1 MQTPSIIALV
11 AYVLSSGILI
21 SQLDTI
27 EHNPSMLFFTIIM
40 FFSMT
45 TLWKQRISNRFI
57 YGILAFSIV
66 IKVGFFLFPV
76 NGDIF
81 RYLWEGKIQL
91 YGFNPFDVA
100 PDSLELLGLRDG
112 IWGRVNHK
120 DYTTIYWP
128 LAQMIFKVMYDLF
141 GSITSYRILFL
152 IFDVGMILM
161 LRQII
166 LLRKKHMSNLLLYG
180 LNPLILIYT
189 MGEAHLEILPLFFIV
204 LAYLLYLK
212 KQWIWL
218 YISVG
223 LAIMIKA
230 PYIIFLPLF
239 INRKNVI
246 HLSFICIPFY
256 LMFAYL
262 ETPIELIQSLTKF
275 TTSLS
280 YNGLLHSL
288 ISLIVSEKIATL
300 IVFPVAALLYTAIF
314 FVTPM
319 RSKAIFNAALIFI
332 LCSPTFHPWY
342 LIMITPFLVLHP
354 SRPVLLLHLTVIP
367 LVFRYNDLVSGN
379 FWHNELILQLIEYV
393 PFVLATLFVFERQ
406 IKEPSVGL
414 KRSKIS
420 VIIPT
425 FNEGKNVAACL
436 DSLTY
441 QKGIEEII
449 VVDGGSHDKT
459 RDIARTFENVSVIIA
474 EKGRGNQILTG
485 IEEAT
490 SNAIAVVH
498 ADTIL
503 KGGAIESIIET
514 LDRSPAVQGGA
525 LGARYTDTSM
535 KFTLTQL
542 LNTLRAKY
550 LGISFGDQVQFFRT
564 ASIKAKLRPFRL
576 MEDIEIALL
585 IKEQGDTVFI
595 PGYVECSTR
604 TWTKR
609 GFVENFKTVIQLTGL
624 FLIKRRL
631 GTLSQ
636 DCNEFYLKYYG
647 K

>member
-1 MQTPSIIALV
+1 MQTLSLIALLSY
-11 AYVLSSGILI
+11 AISSGILI
-21 SQLDTI
+21 SQLKTI
-27 EHNPSMLFFTIIM
+27 EQNPSMIFLTIIM

-45 TLWKQRISNRFI
+45 LLWRQRPSSKFI
-57 YGILAFSIV
+57 YGTLAFSIV
-66 IKVGFFLFPV
+66 IKIGFFLFPV

-91 YGFNPFDVA
+91 HGFNPFHVA
-100 PDSLELLGLRDG
+100 PDSQELLGLRDG

-128 LAQMIFKVMYDLF
+128 LAQILFKTMYDLF
-141 GSITSYRILFL
+141 GSVTSYRILFL
-152 IFDVGMILM
+152 IFDIGMILM

-189 MGEAHLEILPLFFIV
+189 MGEAHLEILPLFFVV

-212 KQWIWL
+212 KQWVWL
-218 YISVG
+218 YISIG
-223 LAIMIKA
+223 MAIMIKA

-256 LMFAYL
+256 LIFAYL
-262 ETPIELIQSLTKF
+262 ETPLDLLLSLTKF

-288 ISLIVSEKIATL
+288 ISLVVSEKAATFV
-300 IVFPVAALLYTAIF
+300 VFPIAALLYTTIF

-319 RSKAIFNAALIFI
+319 RSKAIFNAALVFI

-342 LIMITPFLVLHP
+342 LIMVTPFLVLHP

-367 LVFRYNDLVSGN
+367 LVFRYNDLVVGS
-379 FWHNELILQLIEYV
+379 FWHNELFLQLIEYV
-393 PFVLATLFVFERQ
+393 PFVLATLIIFERQ
-406 IKEPSVGL
+406 IKEPSIGI
-414 KRSKIS
+414 KRSKIT

-425 FNEGKNVAACL
+425 LNEGKNITACL
-436 DSLTY
+436 DSLMY

-449 VVDGGSHDKT
+449 VVDAGSHDKT
-459 RDIARTFENVSVIIA
+459 RNLARAFENVSVVIA

-514 LDRSPAVQGGA
+514 LDRSPAVYGGA
-525 LGARYTDTSM
+525 LGARYSDSSI
-535 KFTLTQL
+535 KFTITQT

-564 ASIKAKLRPFRL
+564 AYIKAKLQPFRL

-609 GFVENFKTVIQLTGL
+609 GFVENFKTVIHLTGL

-631 GTLSQ
+631 GTLSK